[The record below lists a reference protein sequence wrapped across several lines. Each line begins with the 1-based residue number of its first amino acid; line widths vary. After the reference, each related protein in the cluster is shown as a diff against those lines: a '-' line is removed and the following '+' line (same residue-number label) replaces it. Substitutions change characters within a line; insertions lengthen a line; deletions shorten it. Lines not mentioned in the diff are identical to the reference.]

1 MKFIELP
8 IYEFPFR
15 RACNITKQVINTDYI
30 IRIYP
35 ASDHEFENE
44 TFIELTRQYNKDEP
58 IRTSLSYQEVFKTL
72 IGYGR
77 R

>member
-15 RACNITKQVINTDYI
+15 KACNITKQVINTDYI

-35 ASDHEFENE
+35 SSDYEFGNE
-44 TFIELTRQYNKDEP
+44 TFIELTRGFNKDEP
-58 IRTSLSYQEVFKTL
+58 IRTSLSYQEVFKAL
-72 IGYGR
+72 IGFSR

>member
-15 RACNITKQVINTDYI
+15 KACNITNQVINTDYI

-35 ASDHEFENE
+35 SSDYEFGNE
-44 TFIELTRQYNKDEP
+44 TFIELTRAFNKQEP

-72 IGYGR
+72 IGFSR